1 MEGVFY
7 NSTRVSEGRPSN
19 EGDLVTRIST
29 PELDTRLR
37 SVPTGPGVYLYRD
50 SGGQVIYVGKA
61 KSLRTRVRSYFRQS
75 GALDTRKDR
84 MVGQVA
90 DIEVIVTD
98 TEGEA
103 LALENN
109 LIKQNKPRYNVLL
122 RDDKTYPYIKVTLDE
137 PWPRAYIT
145 RRVRKDGA
153 LYFGPYFPA
162 GLARKTL
169 RFIERR
175 FQVRNCNIRIDGKRG
190 RPCLEYDIHR
200 CLGPC
205 VEGLTSREAYADAVQ
220 DVRLFLEGRSR
231 DLIAG
236 LERKMETASAREQ
249 FEAAAH
255 LRDAI
260 RTVREI
266 GVRQKMASASSA
278 DVDIFG
284 YHHEESQ
291 IAVSVFHMRGGRV
304 VNRKELFWEDQERFD
319 PAEFFGSLLKQYYL
333 DAPFIPLE
341 IHVPVVFEDLT
352 LLASELA
359 LRKGRKVAI
368 RSPRRGGRR
377 ELMKLVERNAQ
388 LIFEQRFKSIATSPA
403 RIAREVGEVLDLEKA
418 PERIEAFDIS
428 NLHGSDIVASMV
440 VWRPGGMRKSEY
452 RRFVVRSV
460 EGQPDDFRSM
470 REVVGRRYRRLLEE
484 KTPMP
489 DLILIDGGLGQL
501 HAAEAA
507 LDALDLVDQP
517 LASIAKREEIIY
529 LAGREDEPI
538 LLDRRSSVL
547 RLIQEIRD
555 ESHRFAVAFHR
566 KRRSASRHRSELTE
580 IPGIGPRTARKLLGT
595 LGSMRAVK
603 EASDEALLSVVNR
616 PQLARIRGYFRGGGT
631 GDEEKG

>member
-1 MEGVFY
+1 
-7 NSTRVSEGRPSN
+7 
-19 EGDLVTRIST
+19 
-29 PELDTRLR
+29 
-37 SVPTGPGVYLYRD
+37 
-50 SGGQVIYVGKA
+50 
-61 KSLRTRVRSYFRQS
+61 
-75 GALDTRKDR
+75 

-236 LERKMETASAREQ
+236 LERKMEAASAREQ